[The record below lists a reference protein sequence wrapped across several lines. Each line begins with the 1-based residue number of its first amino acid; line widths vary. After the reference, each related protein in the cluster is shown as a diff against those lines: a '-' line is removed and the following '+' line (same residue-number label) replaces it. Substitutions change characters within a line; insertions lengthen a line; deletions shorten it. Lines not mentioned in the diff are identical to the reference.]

1 MKKLLYAGIIF
12 IIMISLLQCVSVD
25 FAATDSSK
33 TFSSRV
39 SADEIEVYRTQTP
52 NKKFIEIGVVNAT
65 YSNDTNELIRALKK
79 KAAENGGDAIID
91 LEPYPNGMSATVI
104 RYLE

>member
-1 MKKLLYAGIIF
+1 MKKLLYLCILIIA
-12 IIMISLLQCVSVD
+12 MISLLQCLSVD

-33 TFSSRV
+33 TYGSRI

-52 NKKFIEIGVVNAT
+52 NKKFIEIGIVNAS
-65 YSNDTNELIRALKK
+65 YSNDTNELIQALKK

-91 LEPYPNGMSATVI
+91 LEPYPSGMSATVI

>member
-1 MKKLLYAGIIF
+1 MKKLLYLCILFIF
-12 IIMISLLQCVSVD
+12 MISLLQCLSVD

-33 TFSSRV
+33 TYSSRV

-52 NKKFIEIGVVNAT
+52 DKKFKEIGVVNAS
-65 YSNDTNELIRALKK
+65 YSNDTNELIQALKK

-91 LEPYPNGMSATVI
+91 VEPYPSGMSATVI